1 MVLIGL
7 PGSGKSTVG
16 RLVAAGLACALE
28 DLDDGIAASAGRP
41 IPAIFAELGETAF
54 RDFERE
60 AMAQALARPPRVIVP
75 GGGWAAQPGNLE
87 IAAGK
92 ALVVHL
98 ACSPATAASRAAGG
112 SDRPL
117 LAGDRLDAMRR
128 LERERAAF
136 YARADRA
143 VNADGCDP
151 DAVAREVLRLARSL
165 GGW

>member
-1 MVLIGL
+1 VVLIGL

-16 RLVAAGLACALE
+16 RLVATALACELD
-28 DLDDGIAASAGRP
+28 DLDDAIVALAGRP
-41 IPAIFAELGETAF
+41 IPVIFAELGEAAF
-54 RDFERE
+54 RDFERQ
-60 AMAQALARPPRVIVP
+60 AMTRALARPPGVIVP

-87 IAAGK
+87 TAAAK

-98 ACSPATAASRAAGG
+98 ACSPATAATRAGGG

-117 LAGDRLDAMRR
+117 LAGDRLGAMQR

-136 YARADRA
+136 YARAETA
-143 VNADGCDP
+143 VTADGR
-151 DAVAREVLRLARSL
+151 AAAGVAREVVRLARSL